1 MPDFSVFTNNAGFL
15 FEGFLLSLALTAA
28 GVVGGLAVGTALS
41 LVRIFGGAVGNRVV
55 DVYVFLFRAI
65 PLILVIFWFYFM
77 VPLLLGHPI
86 GAWQSAVVTFSLFE
100 GAYYSEI
107 IRAGIRGVRPGQM
120 NAALACGMSR
130 TQALRHIVLPQAF
143 RMMVPVFCTQAIVL
157 LQDTS
162 LVFVVS
168 LHDFLT
174 ATSVVANR
182 DGHLIALYGF
192 ACVVYYTVCLVATS
206 CVEHLKKTRVSR

>member
-1 MPDFSVFTNNAGFL
+1 MQDLSVFTDNAGFL
-15 FEGFLLSLALTAA
+15 SEGLLLSIGLTLAGIL
-28 GVVGGLAVGTALS
+28 GGLGVGTLLS
-41 LVRIFGGAVGNRVV
+41 LVRIFGGKAGNALV
-55 DVYVFLFRAI
+55 DVYVFTFRAI

-77 VPLLLGHPI
+77 VPVLVGHPI
-86 GAWQSAVVTFSLFE
+86 GAWQSAVVTFALFE

-107 IRAGIRGVRPGQM
+107 IRAGIRSVRSGQL

-130 TQALRHIVLPQAF
+130 PQALRHIILPQAF
-143 RMMVPVFCTQAIVL
+143 VMMIPVFLTQAIVL

-174 ATSVVANR
+174 SATIVANR
-182 DGHLIALYGF
+182 DGHIVEVYGL
-192 ACVVYYTVCLVATS
+192 ACLVYYLACLVATTF
-206 CVEHLKKTRVSR
+206 VERLKRRVSR

>member
-1 MPDFSVFTNNAGFL
+1 MADFSVVASNAGFL
-15 FEGFLLSLALTAA
+15 SEGLLLSLGLTLA
-28 GVVGGLAVGTALS
+28 GVAGGLAVGTLLS
-41 LVRIFGGAVGNRVV
+41 LARIFGGRPGNALV
-55 DVYVFLFRAI
+55 DAYVFLFRAI

-77 VPLLLGHPI
+77 VPLFVGHPI
-86 GAWQSAVVTFSLFE
+86 GALESAIVTFALFE

-107 IRAGIRGVRPGQM
+107 IRAGIRSVRPGQM

-130 TQALRHIVLPQAF
+130 AQALRHIVLPQAF
-143 RMMVPVFCTQAIVL
+143 ITMIPVFFTQAIVL

-174 ATSVVANR
+174 SASIVANR
-182 DGHLIALYGF
+182 DGHVVEIYGL
-192 ACVVYYTVCLVATS
+192 ACLVYYVVCLVATTF
-206 CVEHLKKTRVSR
+206 VERLKRKVSR